1 MNKYF
6 VIGMLTAGAMFA
18 VYDIFKTIEV
28 KRENKRNKKIRQ
40 KKYDERLLR
49 LKGLDMTKEEF
60 KTKFCINESNYIQG
74 VISLE
79 EYEKNKKE
87 LDYDKD

>member
-28 KRENKRNKKIRQ
+28 KKEVERNKKIRQ
-40 KKYDERLLR
+40 RKYDRRVRELNNRQWLAN
-49 LKGLDMTKEEF
+49 
-60 KTKFCINESNYIQG
+60 IESAYIQG
-74 VISLE
+74 LITLE

-87 LDYDKD
+87 IENDKD